1 MLNYFLLIVL
11 LKYSSQSI
19 SDLSE
24 TEYYL
29 LGGVAFTT
37 VLDKSIQWLLIL
49 YLEYLNNEGTS
60 LIEQI
65 PSESLNAEH

>member
-1 MLNYFLLIVL
+1 MTNSKSPNMVL
-11 LKYSSQSI
+11 PGLFSTP
-19 SDLSE
+19 LH
-24 TEYYL
+24 
-29 LGGVAFTT
+29 
-37 VLDKSIQWLLIL
+37 LDKSIQWLLIL